1 MISSVNSKLIGF
13 LLFLAIAIAI
23 LISVVK
29 FAFKLLFGIFPFL
42 LLATL
47 FIDRSVFSEYVSKIQ
62 SLWKENW
69 ILGGG
74 AIVLSFVGIPL
85 VSLYLFIKALNR
97 KQQKPKVKKEE
108 WIPYEEIVEEPSK
121 SERNF
126 Y

>member
-1 MISSVNSKLIGF
+1 MNSKLIGF
-13 LLFLAIAIAI
+13 LLFLAIAIVI
-23 LISVVK
+23 LMSVVK
-29 FAFKLLFGIFPFL
+29 FAFRLLFGIFPFL

-47 FIDRSVFSEYVSKIQ
+47 FIDRSVFVEYVSKIK
-62 SLWKENW
+62 SLLKDNW

-74 AIVLSFVGIPL
+74 AIVLSFVCIPL
-85 VSLYLFIKALNR
+85 VSLYLFVKALNR
-97 KQQKPKVKKEE
+97 KQQKPKVKNEE

>member
-13 LLFLAIAIAI
+13 LLFLAIAIVI
-23 LISVVK
+23 LTSVIK
-29 FAFKLLFGIFPFL
+29 FAFRLLYGIFPFL

-47 FIDRSVFSEYVSKIQ
+47 FIDRSVFKEYASKIQ
-62 SLWKENW
+62 SLWKDNW

-74 AIVLSFVGIPL
+74 AIVLSFIGIPL
-85 VSLYLFIKALNR
+85 VSLYLFLKALNR
-97 KQQKPKVKKEE
+97 KQQKPKVNNEE

-121 SERNF
+121 SERKF